1 MLVDAV
7 ISCFHNIKCRI
18 PSRTKISCNSELFV
32 SRSYC
37 LCDTIFRKKIF
48 FLFFFLFM
56 TDRHTLIFAGTF
68 REQFWFFSE
77 LRINKSKITASH
89 RHSGYILQNSSNT
102 PVCYSSLDIV
112 SFPSFITLLGL
123 KKDGFP
129 RCDELSQSHRHYMI
143 WNSCMP
149 EYSGTAKFISCNVK
163 AEKHNLSEIKLLTMW
178 YIYLFFSLESF
189 ACKGW

>member
-1 MLVDAV
+1 MQSYLAFIILNAGFQAGQRSVATVNSLFHGLTAYV
-7 ISCFHNIKCRI
+7 I
-18 PSRTKISCNSELFV
+18 PASE
-32 SRSYC
+32 
-37 LCDTIFRKKIF
+37 KKKF

-56 TDRHTLIFAGTF
+56 TDGHTLVFAGTF

-102 PVCYSSLDIV
+102 PVCYNSLDIV
-112 SFPSFITLLGL
+112 SFPSFITLLDL

-129 RCDELSQSHRHYMI
+129 KCDELSQSHRHYMI

-163 AEKHNLSEIKLLTMW
+163 AEKHNLSEIKLLTM
-178 YIYLFFSLESF
+178 
-189 ACKGW
+189 